1 MFRLLRR
8 ARAASLAQVHVH
20 TVEQEVTCA
29 ELVTVSEGGKK
40 DAAKAGAPARKPRFA
55 KVGSMVE
62 AKFTVPQSICLERFE
77 DFPQLG
83 RFTLRD
89 EGKSIAIG
97 KVMSL
102 GEA

>member
-1 MFRLLRR
+1 
-8 ARAASLAQVHVH
+8 
-20 TVEQEVTCA
+20 
-29 ELVTVSEGGKK
+29 
-40 DAAKAGAPARKPRFA
+40 
-55 KVGSMVE
+55 MVE